1 MSRFNVLSPE
11 FWEKFEND
19 PATAEKFII
28 RAKQVFK
35 ELQDPMREITSKTKN
50 KQSFEAQTLILGFD
64 LQSKSQKNNNPRS
77 SMDDESKLIQ
87 VRTGLKLLGIDI
99 CRRTQT

>member
-1 MSRFNVLSPE
+1 MYTDADPDGSKRVQAYGSMSRFNVLSPE

-35 ELQDPMREITSKTKN
+35 ELQDPYVRLPKN
-50 KQSFEAQTLILGFD
+50 KEQAEILRSQLNLLGFD
-64 LQSKSQKNNNPRS
+64 HT
-77 SMDDESKLIQ
+77 SKL
-87 VRTGLKLLGIDI
+87 
-99 CRRTQT
+99 